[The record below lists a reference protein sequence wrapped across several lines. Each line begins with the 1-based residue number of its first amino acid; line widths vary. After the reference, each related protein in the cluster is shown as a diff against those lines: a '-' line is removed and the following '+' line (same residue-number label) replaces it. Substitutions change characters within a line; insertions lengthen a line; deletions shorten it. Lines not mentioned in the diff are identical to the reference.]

1 MGYERTPRNVGA
13 SDTINLK
20 FTGLTQNLGQLDTA
34 LIGIFSQ
41 TAGLACEFWVNPV
54 DFTLLCKITISVLSA
69 RIFSTRCIQHRSHS
83 IDA

>member
-41 TAGLACEFWVNPV
+41 TAGSACEFWVNPV
-54 DFTLLCKITISVLSA
+54 NFTLRLALDAAVALATVYFISDPH
-69 RIFSTRCIQHRSHS
+69 T
-83 IDA
+83 